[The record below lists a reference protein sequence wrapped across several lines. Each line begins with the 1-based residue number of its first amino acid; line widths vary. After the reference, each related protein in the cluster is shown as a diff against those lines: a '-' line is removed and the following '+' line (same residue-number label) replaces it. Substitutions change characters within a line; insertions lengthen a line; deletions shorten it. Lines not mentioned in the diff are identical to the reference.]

1 MAKINR
7 QQVYEKYDGHCGY
20 CGSKLATIK
29 DMQIDHIVPKWKY
42 TEGYV
47 QGDMN
52 GESNLMPSC
61 RTCNHY
67 KRGYSLEEFR
77 KLMLTLH
84 ERVCSQYIT
93 KVAIKYGIVHINTF
107 GGKFHF
113 EQQGNVRI

>member
-1 MAKINR
+1 MGKIDR
-7 QQVYEKYDGHCGY
+7 LLVYSKYSCLCGY
-20 CGSKLATIK
+20 CGNLIPSIK
-29 DMQIDHIVPKWKY
+29 DMQVDHIVPKWKY

-47 QGDMN
+47 QGDIN
-52 GESNLMPSC
+52 EESNLMPSC

-93 KVAIKYGIVHINTF
+93 KVAIKYGIVRINPF
-107 GGKFHF
+107 NGKFHF
-113 EQQGNVRI
+113 EQQDND

>member
-1 MAKINR
+1 MVKINR
-7 QQVYEKYDGHCGY
+7 QSVYSKYNQCCGY
-20 CGSKLATIK
+20 CGNELPNIK
-29 DMQIDHIVPKWKY
+29 DMQVDHIVPKWKY

-52 GESNLMPSC
+52 EESNLMPTC

-84 ERVCSQYIT
+84 ERVSSQYIT
-93 KVAIKYGIVHINTF
+93 KVAIRYGIVHISPF
-107 GGKFHF
+107 SGKFHF
-113 EQQGNVRI
+113 EKK